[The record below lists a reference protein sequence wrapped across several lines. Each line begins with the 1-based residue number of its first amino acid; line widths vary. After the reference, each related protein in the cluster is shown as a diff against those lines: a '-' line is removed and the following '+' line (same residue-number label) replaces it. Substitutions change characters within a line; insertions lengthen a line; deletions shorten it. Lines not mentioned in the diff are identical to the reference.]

1 MLSIA
6 IYSKEDRNKT
16 VRRHQ
21 MLNEV
26 TEFTFKNDGAWGA
39 KNYFYR
45 CVYNNISYRGTV
57 WVGANGAT
65 LASVIHE
72 NTNRRL
78 GRTHRAG
85 ANVEEAMIAYAK
97 EASGFF
103 ETV

>member
-1 MLSIA
+1 
-6 IYSKEDRNKT
+6 
-16 VRRHQ
+16 

-26 TEFTFKNDGAWGA
+26 TEFTFTNDGAWGA

-57 WVGANGAT
+57 WVGANGQT
-65 LASVIHE
+65 LCGVIHE

-85 ANVEEAMIAYAK
+85 ANVEKAMIAYAR
-97 EASGFF
+97 EAVGFF